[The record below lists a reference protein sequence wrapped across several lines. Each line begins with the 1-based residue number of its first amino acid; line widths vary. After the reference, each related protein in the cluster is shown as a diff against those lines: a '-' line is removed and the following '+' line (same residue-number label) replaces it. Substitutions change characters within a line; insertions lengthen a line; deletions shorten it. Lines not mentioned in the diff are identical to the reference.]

1 MSLPCGRTG
10 ASLRKQIIENI
21 MLTLAE
27 NISGDD
33 YNNSINEKNVSNQT
47 KKWDECPTYPYIC
60 VNASVERK
68 EGQRES
74 LMYSYMEVLIYL
86 YVQDGTDASSKLE
99 DLIQDVE
106 KAMYIDETRGALAVN
121 TVATGID
128 TDNGWLQPYGMA
140 EFTFEVQY
148 RYLYGNP

>member
-47 KKWDECPTYPYIC
+47 KKWDECPT
-60 VNASVERK
+60 
-68 EGQRES
+68 
-74 LMYSYMEVLIYL
+74 

>member
-1 MSLPCGRTG
+1 MSSRTG

-21 MLTLAE
+21 LLTLAE
-27 NISGDD
+27 KIGGDN
-33 YNNSINEKNVSNQT
+33 YNNEINEKNVSHKT

-60 VNASVERK
+60 VNGSAERK
-68 EGQRES
+68 DDSTES
-74 LMYSYMEVLIYL
+74 LMFAYMDVKMYL

-106 KAMYIDETRGALAVN
+106 KAMYIDETRGNLAVN
-121 TVATGID
+121 TVATGLE

-140 EFTFEVQY
+140 EFTFEIHY

>member
-1 MSLPCGRTG
+1 MTCGRTG

-21 MLTLAE
+21 MLTLTE
-27 NISGDD
+27 KISGDD
-33 YNNSINEKNVSNQT
+33 YNNSINEKNVSHLT
-47 KKWDECPTYPYIC
+47 KKWNEAPTYPYIC
-60 VNASVERK
+60 INAAEERK

-74 LMYSYMEVLIYL
+74 QMFAYMTVRLLL
-86 YVQDGTDASSKLE
+86 YVQDGTDPSDKLE

-106 KAMYIDETRGALAVN
+106 KAMYLDETRGDLAVN
-121 TVATGID
+121 TVATGIE